1 MRVER
6 STSAYPPSSG
16 TRVEAPEPRGHA
28 PRAPGEDGHVP
39 PVPGEGSRAPHV
51 PGEVGV
57 WVLVL
62 GEMSMFGVFFAI
74 FMDARAGDRE
84 LFARSQQHLNITIG
98 LVNTI
103 ILLASSLF
111 VVQAV
116 QAVRAGGFGRASKFF
131 TLGLLCGLGFMG
143 GKVLEYS
150 EKLHAGISPVT
161 DAFYMY
167 YYVLTGIHALH
178 VAVGMCVLA
187 FLRKMTR
194 NPARHPKTTTVEACA
209 SYWHM
214 VDILWI
220 VLFPLLYLI

>member
-6 STSAYPPSSG
+6 STSAYSPSSG
-16 TRVEAPEPRGHA
+16 TRVEAPEPRG
-28 PRAPGEDGHVP
+28 RVSHVSD
-39 PVPGEGSRAPHV
+39 EGSHAPHV

-84 LFARSQQHLNITIG
+84 LFARSQRHLNITIG

-131 TLGLLCGLGFMG
+131 TLALLCGLGFMG
-143 GKVLEYS
+143 GKVLEYG
-150 EKLHAGISPVT
+150 EKLHAGITPVT
-161 DAFYMY
+161 NTFYMY

-178 VAVGMCVLA
+178 VAVGMGVLA
-187 FLRKMTR
+187 FLRKVTR
-194 NPARHPKTTTVEACA
+194 NSSRHPKIATVEACA

-214 VDILWI
+214 VDVLWI